1 MSCGLASTKQSGR
14 ITSLDL
20 MAIFCIIQ
28 SRIPLA
34 VIAERMHT
42 GFINISVSFR
52 AFSTELFPSL
62 SVTDCCCKG
71 FLLLRIRTFHLTCL
85 NFVRFLLTLSFSL
98 QGSTE
103 WPPLLSRASNGPP
116 SLMLSAD
123 LRNVYSISWI
133 QDLLLQVKMLNRSGP
148 KTEFGGTHL
157 LTILWVKYSP

>member
-1 MSCGLASTKQSGR
+1 MKVKSLVLLHDTIFSMSCNAKRGSLPKMRSFILPTAVSWVSCGLASTKQSGR

-62 SVTDCCCKG
+62 SVTDSVVARG
-71 FLLLRIRTFHLTCL
+71 
-85 NFVRFLLTLSFSL
+85 SFF
-98 QGSTE
+98 
-103 WPPLLSRASNGPP
+103 
-116 SLMLSAD
+116 
-123 LRNVYSISWI
+123 
-133 QDLLLQVKMLNRSGP
+133 SGLEP
-148 KTEFGGTHL
+148 F
-157 LTILWVKYSP
+157 I